1 MPEEMTI
8 LLVEDN
14 DLDIELFKR
23 GLKRFGISH
32 PLVIARD
39 GEEALRILDVNLNE
53 QTIAHPFVVLLDIN
67 MPRMNGH
74 EFLEA
79 IRASEEFKSLRVF
92 VFTTS
97 ENKKDVDLAYQQ
109 NVSGYIV
116 KPNSSAELVEVLRRL
131 HEFWTLCE
139 DPSAPAYGSCLGLS

>member
-131 HEFWTLCE
+131 HEFWRLCE
-139 DPSAPAYGSCLGLS
+139 DPSAPTYGSCLGLS

>member
-139 DPSAPAYGSCLGLS
+139 DPSAPTYGSCLGLS